1 MALVSSSPL
10 QSSQLTTSSP
20 VHASRV
26 WVPASSSCSTRSSY
40 GRSSSGR
47 RQLISQPQV
56 QLACQGGP
64 RLPRYVPCSQASPAN
79 VARETPMEALSPEQ
93 QNVWRASVQ
102 AVVDA
107 VEGMSPEE
115 AEDKLQQAFG
125 WGPRGNKFWRGR
137 KVKEAPQEGQVSSAL
152 EYLRSVGVAGPEMA
166 KVVKTFPEALAC
178 SVDDQLKES
187 VKKLEGEWK
196 LKNQVLVKAL
206 ARQPQV
212 LGYDYD
218 CEGSCQ
224 GECNRCWARF

>member
-1 MALVSSSPL
+1 
-10 QSSQLTTSSP
+10 
-20 VHASRV
+20 
-26 WVPASSSCSTRSSY
+26 
-40 GRSSSGR
+40 
-47 RQLISQPQV
+47 
-56 QLACQGGP
+56 
-64 RLPRYVPCSQASPAN
+64 
-79 VARETPMEALSPEQ
+79 MEALSPEQ